1 MVRFVQVSPMFFHK
15 YERIDATVFHG
26 DLQAKDFFENAISMH
41 EIKHAEVMYNVAYH
55 DMTSRKN
62 IKPFP
67 KPKVLLFLHITS
79 QIIIWTTY
87 YLFDNFF

>member
-1 MVRFVQVSPMFFHK
+1 MFFHK

-67 KPKVLLFLHITS
+67 KPKVRWHNFQKTLFLILCFLS
-79 QIIIWTTY
+79 IIFLI
-87 YLFDNFF
+87 F